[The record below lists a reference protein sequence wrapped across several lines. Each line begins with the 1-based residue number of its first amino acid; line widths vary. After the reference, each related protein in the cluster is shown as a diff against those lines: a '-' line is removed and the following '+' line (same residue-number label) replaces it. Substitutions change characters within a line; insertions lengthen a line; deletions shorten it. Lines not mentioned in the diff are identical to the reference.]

1 MQAEA
6 LQGDW
11 LLASFHAVFT
21 GIRVGRTVILSLL
34 VSLTSL
40 RLWLEHPEVAL
51 VFPASMSSGSPPY
64 DQ

>member
-1 MQAEA
+1 MAEA

-11 LLASFHAVFT
+11 LLASSHLVLT
-21 GIRVGRTVILSLL
+21 GIRVGGTLISSLL
-34 VSLTSL
+34 VRLTSL
-40 RLWLEHPEVAL
+40 RVWLEDLEVAP